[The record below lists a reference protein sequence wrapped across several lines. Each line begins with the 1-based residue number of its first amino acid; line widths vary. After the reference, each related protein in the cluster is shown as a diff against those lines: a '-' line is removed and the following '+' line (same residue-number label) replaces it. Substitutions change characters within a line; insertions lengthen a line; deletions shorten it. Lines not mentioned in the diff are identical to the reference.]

1 MKSIFLLFFFNTR
14 STFLQSHTNTI
25 VNSSMYNIKQHIYD
39 VVTPYL
45 HICLSY
51 FFIITLP
58 SLHRPPPLRVRKPS
72 RAVLYVL
79 LLLLLCSIRIRWPL
93 CLHEDVVRVF
103 SEAEDLAQNPPSC
116 HLFASTFSEN
126 TLIPKPHRFR
136 KPLVARDSRTFFR
149 YGFWYKQR
157 AVGSTKLNR
166 RRILL

>member
-1 MKSIFLLFFFNTR
+1 
-14 STFLQSHTNTI
+14 
-25 VNSSMYNIKQHIYD
+25 MYNIKQHIYD

-45 HICLSY
+45 HICSSY

-72 RAVLYVL
+72 RAFLYV
-79 LLLLLCSIRIRWPL
+79 LLLLLCSIRIRWHL

-103 SEAEDLAQNPPSC
+103 SEAEDLAQNPPSSD
-116 HLFASTFSEN
+116 LFASTFSEN

-136 KPLVARDSRTFFR
+136 KPLVARYSRTFFR

-157 AVGSTKLNR
+157 AVRSTKLNR